1 MLGES
6 HTQDVQAI
14 HREQLYRVCDGAV
27 RLMLSIQGTLDGSGP
42 VLTVGIM
49 ARRSYVDFALQDFA
63 LLHLCLA
70 DSLEVASGMADAIL
84 RLVRVARGQNTG
96 VHNIVACFEC
106 STVKQWQ
113 AWGEKID
120 FLTKPLI
127 E

>member
-6 HTQDVQAI
+6 HTQDVQTI
-14 HREQLYRVCDGAV
+14 HSEQLYRVCNGAV
-27 RLMLSIQGTLDGSGP
+27 RLTLSIQGTLDGSRP

-49 ARRSYVDFALQDFA
+49 ARCSYVDFALQEFV

-70 DSLEVASGMADAIL
+70 DSLEVASGMADTIHG
-84 RLVRVARGQNTG
+84 LVCVARGQNTG
-96 VHNIVACFEC
+96 VQNIVAFFEC

-120 FLTKPLI
+120 FVTKPLI